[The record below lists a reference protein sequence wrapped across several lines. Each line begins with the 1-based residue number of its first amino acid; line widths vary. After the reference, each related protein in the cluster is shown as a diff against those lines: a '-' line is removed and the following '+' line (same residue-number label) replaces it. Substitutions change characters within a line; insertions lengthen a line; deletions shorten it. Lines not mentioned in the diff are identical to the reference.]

1 MENVVNAIATD
12 AKPAEISAA
21 IRDALFAKSAEKIE
35 ALRPQVAV
43 SLFDNDVETE
53 EGEL

>member
-1 MENVVNAIATD
+1 MENVVNAIAMD
-12 AKPAEISAA
+12 LKPAEIAA
-21 IRDALFAKSAEKIE
+21 EIKNALFVKSAEKIE
-35 ALRPQVAV
+35 AIRPQVAS